1 MQRSERRRKKRQRE
15 LERQQRRREKEVQRY
30 QKKRNRYGEEKVIR
44 HAKHGVRSTL
54 IAIAAIVLLSL
65 LVTVSYYVQEG
76 KAATMIGALGICAW
90 ILSGVG
96 IFFGMI
102 GLRERERKYLT
113 CRIGIVC
120 NAALFVGLAIIFF
133 RGI

>member
-1 MQRSERRRKKRQRE
+1 MREDEKKTARIRKTAE
-15 LERQQRRREKEVQRY
+15 TAGKEVQRY

-65 LVTVSYYVQEG
+65 LVTVSYVQEG

>member
-65 LVTVSYYVQEG
+65 LVTVSYVQEG
-76 KAATMIGALGICAW
+76 KAATMIGAPGYFRELGFS
-90 ILSGVG
+90 L
-96 IFFGMI
+96 
-102 GLRERERKYLT
+102 E
-113 CRIGIVC
+113 
-120 NAALFVGLAIIFF
+120 
-133 RGI
+133 

>member
-65 LVTVSYYVQEG
+65 LVTVSYVQEG
-76 KAATMIGALGICAW
+76 KAATMIGALVICAW

>member
-65 LVTVSYYVQEG
+65 LVTVSYVQEG
-76 KAATMIGALGICAW
+76 KAATMITTFPLHSLLCKCSTTSA
-90 ILSGVG
+90 
-96 IFFGMI
+96 
-102 GLRERERKYLT
+102 
-113 CRIGIVC
+113 IVTI
-120 NAALFVGLAIIFF
+120 AFVSNP
-133 RGI
+133 

>member
-1 MQRSERRRKKRQRE
+1 MQRSKRRRKKRQRE
-15 LERQQRRREKEVQRY
+15 LARQQRQREKEVRRY
-30 QKKRNRYGEEKVIR
+30 QKKRNRYGEEEVIR

-54 IAIAAIVLLSL
+54 IAIASVALLSL
-65 LVTVSYYVQEG
+65 LITVSYVQEG
-76 KAATMIGALGICAW
+76 KAAAMIGALGICAW
-90 ILSGVG
+90 VLSGVG
-96 IFFGMI
+96 IFEGMI
-102 GLRERERKYLT
+102 GFRERDRKYLT

>member
-1 MQRSERRRKKRQRE
+1 MQRSERRRKKIQRE

-65 LVTVSYYVQEG
+65 LVTVSYVQEG
-76 KAATMIGALGICAW
+76 KATMIGALGICAW

>member
-65 LVTVSYYVQEG
+65 LVTVSYVQEG
-76 KAATMIGALGICAW
+76 KAATIGALGICAW

>member
-1 MQRSERRRKKRQRE
+1 M
-15 LERQQRRREKEVQRY
+15 
-30 QKKRNRYGEEKVIR
+30 IR

-65 LVTVSYYVQEG
+65 LVTVSYVQEG

>member
-65 LVTVSYYVQEG
+65 LVTVSYVQEG
-76 KAATMIGALGICAW
+76 KAATMIGALGIGAW

-113 CRIGIVC
+113 CRIGLVC

>member
-65 LVTVSYYVQEG
+65 LVTVSYVQEG

-96 IFFGMI
+96 IFFG
-102 GLRERERKYLT
+102 LRERERKYLT
-113 CRIGIVC
+113 CRIGSVC

>member
-44 HAKHGVRSTL
+44 HAKHGARSTL

-65 LVTVSYYVQEG
+65 LVAVSYVQEG
-76 KAATMIGALGICAW
+76 KAATMIGVLGICAW

>member
-65 LVTVSYYVQEG
+65 LVTVSYVQEG

-102 GLRERERKYLT
+102 
-113 CRIGIVC
+113 
-120 NAALFVGLAIIFF
+120 
-133 RGI
+133 

>member
-1 MQRSERRRKKRQRE
+1 M
-15 LERQQRRREKEVQRY
+15 
-30 QKKRNRYGEEKVIR
+30 IR

-65 LVTVSYYVQEG
+65 LVTVSYVQEG

-96 IFFGMI
+96 DFLWNDRTAGARAEVSYMPDRNCMQCRFVCRFGNNIFQGDISLCGTNSGKKKM
-102 GLRERERKYLT
+102 KYFT
-113 CRIGIVC
+113 KDTI
-120 NAALFVGLAIIFF
+120 
-133 RGI
+133 

>member
-1 MQRSERRRKKRQRE
+1 MREDEKKTARIRKTAETAGKRSTALSE
-15 LERQQRRREKEVQRY
+15 
-30 QKKRNRYGEEKVIR
+30 KRNRYGEEKVIR

-65 LVTVSYYVQEG
+65 LVTVSYVQEG